1 MLSIS
6 LVYVV
11 LMSSLFASSTLGH
24 KMSPWGKGGL
34 LPPFFQLCFF
44 LVWSLFAL
52 LSNYCDHAPIASS
65 KLFLSLILFFKER
78 MFLDWSSLHP
88 FSTLLMFES
97 LTSITVLFS
106 SRTSKRLDKLILS
119 LFLFA
124 NFFSQIHIGPAQTR
138 PNRLTVL
145 CEIRLSPWIRVAK
158 NVKTLKNWPFCGLKC
173 VLGAIFQPGLH
184 VGMWN
189 LPKTGFGQ
197 FGPSEYCLQSTT
209 PYMESPPCA
218 RFPHPNEGNIV
229 QQCASIHQA
238 WLTITQSLG
247 NLPSTQ
253 NKMHSQYSLQAIA
266 SFEKA
271 QFVTKAMFYEFSNS
285 FKKWWFWQLRL
296 QLKNQLIGNNCLAWS
311 PSY

>member
-1 MLSIS
+1 
-6 LVYVV
+6 
-11 LMSSLFASSTLGH
+11 
-24 KMSPWGKGGL
+24 
-34 LPPFFQLCFF
+34 
-44 LVWSLFAL
+44 
-52 LSNYCDHAPIASS
+52 
-65 KLFLSLILFFKER
+65 

-97 LTSITVLFS
+97 LTSIPVLLS
-106 SRTSKRLDKLILS
+106 SRTSHLQRTW
-119 LFLFA
+119 
-124 NFFSQIHIGPAQTR
+124 QIDTRPISFCELLQSDSHWPSPTR

-145 CEIRLSPWIRVAK
+145 FEIRLSPRIRVAK
-158 NVKTLKNWPFCGLKC
+158 NVITLKNRPFCGLKC
-173 VLGAIFQPGLH
+173 VLGAIFQPGIH
-184 VGMWN
+184 VGTWN

-218 RFPHPNEGNIV
+218 RFPHPNEGNIL

-238 WLTITQSLG
+238 WLTITQSQG

-271 QFVTKAMFYEFSNS
+271 QFLTKAILYEFSNS
-285 FKKWWFWQLRL
+285 FIKWWFWQSKL
-296 QLKNQLIGNNCLAWS
+296 
-311 PSY
+311 